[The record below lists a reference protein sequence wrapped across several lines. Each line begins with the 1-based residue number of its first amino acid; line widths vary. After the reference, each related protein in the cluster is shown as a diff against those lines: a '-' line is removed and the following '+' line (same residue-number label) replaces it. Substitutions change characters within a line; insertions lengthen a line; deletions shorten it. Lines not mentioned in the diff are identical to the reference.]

1 MNYGALF
8 SFAYGLDRWFRPPI
22 VPTFSDFS
30 GDMSVDFAQ
39 SSNHSYLGLLNDCGV
54 PLSHVINPVMTAVRD
69 DRDVELELESSRG
82 ALENISFFE

>member
-30 GDMSVDFAQ
+30 GDMSVDFSQ
-39 SSNHSYLGLLNDCGV
+39 SSNNSYLGLLNDCGV
-54 PLSHVINPVMTAVRD
+54 PLSHVINQVRD
-69 DRDVELELESSRG
+69 YRDIALELESSRG
-82 ALENISFFE
+82 AMENISFFE